1 MPMTDS
7 PYAYQN
13 IVERRCPHC
22 GGYTTIVMTDEEYKN
37 YIKWT
42 EHGGLIQDL
51 LPNLSPSDREAL
63 MSGICDKCWTEMFG
77 QPDDEDD
84 EEATLAQGAIK
95 PNSIWSPV
103 GTSFEEDESEE
114 DEDGEDEEPDVD
126 IHALAR
132 EIIEHNIME
141 QCDDDEIT
149 KWIEERD
156 SFIWDKLARHGH
168 SEIFD
173 DQDECDNYCN
183 RHFCELFDALN
194 EVWED
199 EYDKTSEPF

>member
-1 MPMTDS
+1 MPMMDS

-22 GGYTTIVMTDEEYKN
+22 GGYTTIVMTNDEYKN
-37 YIKWT
+37 YLKWIDR
-42 EHGGLIQDL
+42 EGLIQDL

-63 MSGICDKCWTEMFG
+63 ISGICDKCWKEMFG

-84 EEATLAQGAIK
+84 EE
-95 PNSIWSPV
+95 
-103 GTSFEEDESEE
+103 EEDSESEE
-114 DEDGEDEEPDVD
+114 DEESDEDSEEEDEDEEDEEPDVD
-126 IHALAR
+126 IYALAR
-132 EIIEHNIME
+132 EIIEHNITE
-141 QCDDDEIT
+141 HCDDDEIT

-156 SFIWDKLARHGH
+156 SFIWDKLASHGH

-183 RHFCELFDALN
+183 RHFSELFDALN
-194 EVWED
+194 GVWED
-199 EYDKTSEPF
+199 EYDKTGVSSFNS